1 MKNLKIQVFWAHRP
15 KMVCH
20 VGAREEPRAKKKKV
34 MAGTRT
40 VAVCPGQSVSSSWIV
55 SGTEREAGHGGKEV
69 GHTSSGPRAKTE
81 PRFAARSFD
90 KYVARNDSVCQ
101 PCEPET
107 VHPDGRTRIDL
118 GCYPSCA
125 RFSNWKGSHR
135 TSKMSCELFS
145 SLRQPALST
154 SQVVSQPLLIRT
166 MCKNFN
172 FPVSTRCHRIF
183 VFDCRIIE
191 LIWFELNW
199 FFRCLILKFLYR
211 IQFETLEIWNYNY
224 INLKKFK
231 LKLNFCLNLNSYFF

>member
-1 MKNLKIQVFWAHRP
+1 
-15 KMVCH
+15 
-20 VGAREEPRAKKKKV
+20 

-40 VAVCPGQSVSSSWIV
+40 VAWPVGIFILDRQRY
-55 SGTEREAGHGGKEV
+55 GERERERERGRGAGHGGKEV

-135 TSKMSCELFS
+135 TPRMSCELFS

-154 SQVVSQPLLIRT
+154 SHVVSQPLLIRT
-166 MCKNFN
+166 TRKNFN
-172 FPVSTRCHRIF
+172 FPLSTRCHRIF
-183 VFDCRIIE
+183 FFSLTCRVIK
-191 LIWFELNW
+191 LI
-199 FFRCLILKFLYR
+199 
-211 IQFETLEIWNYNY
+211 
-224 INLKKFK
+224 
-231 LKLNFCLNLNSYFF
+231 

>member
-1 MKNLKIQVFWAHRP
+1 
-15 KMVCH
+15 MVCH

-40 VAVCPGQSVSSSWIV
+40 VAWPVGIFILDRQRY
-55 SGTEREAGHGGKEV
+55 GERERERKRGREAGHGGKEV

-135 TSKMSCELFS
+135 TPRMSCELFS

-154 SQVVSQPLLIRT
+154 SHVVSQ
-166 MCKNFN
+166 
-172 FPVSTRCHRIF
+172 FP
-183 VFDCRIIE
+183 
-191 LIWFELNW
+191 
-199 FFRCLILKFLYR
+199 Y
-211 IQFETLEIWNYNY
+211 
-224 INLKKFK
+224 
-231 LKLNFCLNLNSYFF
+231 

>member
-1 MKNLKIQVFWAHRP
+1 MSARTSTEDGLPCWRARRT
-15 KMVCH
+15 
-20 VGAREEPRAKKKKV
+20 AREEEGNGEYANRSRVPWPVGIFILDRQRY
-34 MAGTRT
+34 G
-40 VAVCPGQSVSSSWIV
+40 
-55 SGTEREAGHGGKEV
+55 EREAGHGGKEV

-135 TSKMSCELFS
+135 TLRMSCELFS

-154 SQVVSQPLLIRT
+154 SQVVSQSLLIRT
-166 MCKNFN
+166 ARKNFN
-172 FPVSTRCHRIF
+172 FLRDVIGYIVF
-183 VFDCRIIE
+183 VCRIIK
-191 LIWFELNW
+191 LI
-199 FFRCLILKFLYR
+199 
-211 IQFETLEIWNYNY
+211 
-224 INLKKFK
+224 
-231 LKLNFCLNLNSYFF
+231 

>member
-1 MKNLKIQVFWAHRP
+1 
-15 KMVCH
+15 MVCH
-20 VGAREEPRAKKKKV
+20 AGAREEPRVKKKV

-55 SGTEREAGHGGKEV
+55 SGTERERPAHGGKEV

-135 TSKMSCELFS
+135 TLRMSCELFS

-166 MCKNFN
+166 ARKNFN
-172 FPVSTRCHRIF
+172 FLRDVIGYIVF
-183 VFDCRIIE
+183 VCRIIK
-191 LIWFELNW
+191 LI
-199 FFRCLILKFLYR
+199 
-211 IQFETLEIWNYNY
+211 
-224 INLKKFK
+224 
-231 LKLNFCLNLNSYFF
+231 